1 MNIITISR
9 EFGSG
14 GRELGK
20 RLADILGYDYYD
32 KEIISTIAQRH
43 GLDENYVEHTL
54 STPSFYQTPLTFK
67 HSFTSP
73 LYVSTP
79 KTSLLL
85 EQKRV
90 IDEIAKRGKDFIIV
104 GRNADVLLRE
114 YNPFNI
120 FVCASM
126 DDKIQRCLDRAE
138 ENESL
143 SAKDIKRK
151 IQRIDKNRKHTRF
164 VLSQKD
170 WGHRETY
177 NVIVNTTG
185 WDIKELSKSV
195 ATMCVSWFSTHQK
208 ENGND

>member
-32 KEIISTIAQRH
+32 KEIITKIAQRH
-43 GLDENYVEHTL
+43 GLDENYVEQTL
-54 STPSFYQTPLTFK
+54 NTPAFFDTPLTYK
-67 HSFTSP
+67 HSFSSP
-73 LYVSTP
+73 LYLGYP

-90 IDEIAKRGKDFIIV
+90 IDDIAKLGKNFIIV

-120 FVCASM
+120 FVCAEM
-126 DDKIQRCLDRAE
+126 EEKIKRCIERAE
-138 ENESL
+138 EGENVSPKFL
-143 SAKDIKRK
+143 KRN
-151 IQRIDKNRKHTRF
+151 IQRIDKNRKRTRF
-164 VLSQKD
+164 TLSDKD
-170 WGHRETY
+170 WGHRATY
-177 NVIVNTTG
+177 NVTVNTTG

-195 ATMCVSWFSTHQK
+195 AKMCESWFETRK
-208 ENGND
+208 EDN